1 MNNRAFTLIE
11 ILVVVLIVGVLAAVA
26 LPKYQTAVDK
36 ASFSELKLVARS
48 LANAQEVF
56 HLGTGSYTTNLSDL
70 DIEVPVEGLPDVNS
84 YSSAQKQYSYV
95 KTSKAGLNNNCI
107 YYLKSSQNFPGE
119 IHCEALKDNAR
130 ATRLC
135 TSLGGERIPGNL
147 SGNYITFVLSGSGN
161 GVSSSV
167 AAAMSGLQ
175 CSDDENSGNKSCE
188 VIRYENSTVKTVCT
202 KKNDP
207 NSCKHYIYDKN
218 AYTWEC
224 DASKSKLVGG
234 ACVPTSTGTYLKRWD
249 EDGNRIEMQCDSY
262 DKTNNACSQI
272 AERTY
277 NADST
282 KIEADRRYCAEYD
295 ENGMCLAYQQN
306 KGYDSF
312 GNLNNSD
319 SASLMTSNAQAGS
332 LDYSDSTTHW
342 TQLNC
347 AIVDESGVCLSYK
360 DGWFTTSNW
369 DENKRET
376 YKEIKFCSAVTANKE
391 CAEVK
396 SYTTMEGSYNA
407 NGKLNNISVQECYTK
422 DAAGNCT
429 SIKSFKNT
437 EYTWN
442 SSANKATSEV
452 VTQCSAYDS
461 NNNCSQYKPARST
474 YRTYADDNK
483 TQTSFTYVTCNK
495 YTGTNCTGG
504 WEVIYTPIV
513 NGKDDIDNRVTISNC
528 SQINTTTG
536 QCLD

>member
-130 ATRLC
+130 AARLC

-167 AAAMSGLQ
+167 AAAMSDLQ

-295 ENGMCLAYQQN
+295 ENGICLAYQQN